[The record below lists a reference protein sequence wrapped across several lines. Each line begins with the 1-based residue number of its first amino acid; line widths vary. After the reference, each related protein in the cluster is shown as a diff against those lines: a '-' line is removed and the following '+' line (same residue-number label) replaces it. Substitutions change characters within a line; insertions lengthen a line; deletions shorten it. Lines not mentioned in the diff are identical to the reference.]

1 MGWYHIIRLCFK
13 VRVYLFFLYVV
24 FRAFLFGFSAN
35 ALVGLCRILS
45 VDSDGPGNNNRDME
59 IMDRYIP
66 REYLALKINYCRRQL
81 EELPAVRMHEHIID
95 GSTKKKLTVGKHRY
109 GWDTPDGKHYY
120 RILLMRDEFER
131 QLQLYEA
138 MWDYSFKGPV
148 PLLVPSKQGRT
159 LLVGYNNPV
168 VMDKV
173 YFDSLKNDANTDYP
187 KPNLYPFNGIQYRS
201 AAEKSIAVFYTEMGI
216 PFKYEPEVMLAGLR
230 KPVYPDFV
238 PYFREIDS
246 CKFHEQFG
254 IMDASD
260 YIRETKIK
268 FSNFTNA
275 GLLQD
280 LDFFFTYNAKDT
292 PLDLRYLSSK
302 INSVIFGSMVCRND

>member
-1 MGWYHIIRLCFK
+1 MCFSGI
-13 VRVYLFFLYVV
+13 YIWFCGEC
-24 FRAFLFGFSAN
+24 A
-35 ALVGLCRILS
+35 CRILS
-45 VDSDGPGNNNRDME
+45 YFVGIFRKLTTYNLGME
-59 IMDRYIP
+59 FSNKYIP
-66 REYLALKINYCRRQL
+66 KEYLALKINYCRQQL
-81 EELPAVRMHEHIID
+81 ELLPSVRMHEHSIEGNI
-95 GSTKKKLTVGKHRY
+95 KKKLTVGNHRY

-120 RILLMRDEFER
+120 EILLKRDELER

-138 MWDYSFKGPV
+138 IWNYSFKGSV
-148 PLLVPSKQGRT
+148 PLLPPSKQNRT
-159 LLVGYNNPV
+159 LLAGYNNPV

-201 AAEKSIAVFYTEMGI
+201 AAEKSIAVFYTEMEI

-246 CKFHEQFG
+246 CKFQEHFG
-254 IMDASD
+254 MMNSSD
-260 YIRETKIK
+260 YIRESKIK
-268 FSNFTNA
+268 FNNFTNA

-280 LDFFFTYNAKDT
+280 LDFFFTYNANDT
-292 PLDLRYLSSK
+292 PLDLRFLASK
-302 INSVIFGSMVCRND
+302 INSVIFGSMVCSID